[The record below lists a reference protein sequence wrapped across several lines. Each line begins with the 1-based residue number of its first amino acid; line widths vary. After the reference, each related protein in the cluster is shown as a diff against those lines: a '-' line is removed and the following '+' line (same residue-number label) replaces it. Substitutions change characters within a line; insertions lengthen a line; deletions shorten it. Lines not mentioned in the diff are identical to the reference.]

1 MTTHHCDRCRATI
14 IGNRSVLTAT
24 RGELAVEMLE
34 GTVLADGC
42 DLCERCAAGFLNW
55 MRGANPH
62 QADHSGPGGAIGKR
76 P

>member
-24 RGELAVEMLE
+24 RGELAVEVLE

-42 DLCERCAAGFLNW
+42 DLCERCA
-55 MRGANPH
+55 
-62 QADHSGPGGAIGKR
+62 R
-76 P
+76 PVS